1 MSLHLVT
8 GYAGREHVTA
18 EDHASFNI
26 AFVGEGETV
35 YDRGSKFAATII
47 DNNNVDIADGDILMQ
62 GRHIRQ
68 IENHVTRLTF
78 DNGERGY
85 YRHDLIVVEYKKDSE
100 TFVESA
106 DFKIIKGTPT
116 ADASAVTDPT
126 YTHGDI
132 TERTGDMLNQMPLYR
147 VVFEGYDLTTV
158 TPLFTYSY
166 AHDHLISDM
175 WDDVHQVTSDA
186 QDYYDAEEARYTQM
200 VNDAQTTID
209 GDIADFNTQM
219 DARIDR
225 ADEILV
231 EMQEHYS
238 YMEEYT
244 FLASGWNSTTKEYSL
259 ETRYP
264 SEYYDILNITS
275 SNANTTA
282 EMLEAW
288 QSAQIYGYEPTNKV
302 VAHED
307 VPQIDITMALLVLN
321 KREQMSP

>member
-47 DNNNVDIADGDILMQ
+47 DNNHVDIADGDILMQ

-68 IENHVTRLTF
+68 IENHVTRLNF

-85 YRHDLIVVEYKKDSE
+85 YRHDLIVVEYHKDPE

-106 DFKIIKGTPT
+106 DFKVIKGTPT

-147 VVFEGYDLTTV
+147 VTFDGFDLTAAV
-158 TPLFTYSY
+158 PLFTYSY

-175 WDDVHQVTSDA
+175 WDSVHEVVS
-186 QDYYDAEEARYTQM
+186 DAEEYYEGEEARFTNQI
-200 VNDAQTTID
+200 ND
-209 GDIADFNTQM
+209 
-219 DARIDR
+219 RVER

-244 FLASGWNSTTKEYSL
+244 FLASGWNANNEYSL
-259 ETRYP
+259 EERYP

-275 SNANTTA
+275 SNAHTTVG
-282 EMLEAW
+282 MLEAW
-288 QSAQIYGYEPTNKV
+288 KLAQIYGYEPTNKV
-302 VAHED
+302 VAHNGK
-307 VPQIDITMALLVLN
+307 PTIDITMTLLVLN
-321 KREQMSP
+321 KREQIGG

>member
-26 AFVGEGETV
+26 AFVGAGETV
-35 YDRGSKFAATII
+35 FDRGSKFAATII
-47 DNNNVDIADGDILMQ
+47 DNNTVDVADGDILMQ

-106 DFKIIKGTPT
+106 DFKVIKGTPT
-116 ADASAVTDPT
+116 QDSTAVTDPS

-132 TERTGDMLNQMPLYR
+132 TEETGAMLNQMPLYR

-166 AHDHLISDM
+166 AHDHLIADM
-175 WDDVHQVTSDA
+175 WADVRGVVSDA
-186 QDYYDAEEARYTQM
+186 QTYYDGEEARYTAAINESIRQG
-200 VNDAQTTID
+200 NA
-209 GDIADFNTQM
+209 DIAAMIAEGD
-219 DARIDR
+219 DAIQ
-225 ADEILV
+225 I
-231 EMQEHYS
+231 MKEHYTCA
-238 YMEEYT
+238 EEYT
-244 FLASGWNSTTKEYSL
+244 FLASGWDANNEYSL

-264 SEYYDILNITS
+264 SADYDILGITA
-275 SNANTTA
+275 SNANTTDA
-282 EMLEAW
+282 MLKAW
-288 QSAQIYGYEPTNKV
+288 KTADVYGYEPTNKV
-302 VAHED
+302 KAHGD
-307 VPQIDITMALLVLN
+307 KPRIDITMALLVLN
-321 KREQMSP
+321 KTEQIGG

>member
-18 EDHASFNI
+18 EDAASFNI

-35 YDRGSKFAATII
+35 FDRGSKFAATII
-47 DNNNVDIADGDILMQ
+47 DNNHVDISDGDILMQ

-116 ADASAVTDPT
+116 ESADTAEDPT

-132 TERTGDMLNQMPLYR
+132 TEETGAMLNQMPLYR
-147 VVFEGYDLTTV
+147 VTFSGYDLTTV

-166 AHDHLISDM
+166 AHDHLIEDM
-175 WDDVHQVTSDA
+175 WDSVNAVVE
-186 QDYYDAEEARYTQM
+186 DAEEYYETEKARYT
-200 VNDAQTTID
+200 DTID
-209 GDIADFNTQM
+209 QSISDFNDEM
-219 DARIDR
+219 NERVDR
-225 ADEILV
+225 ADDILV

-244 FLASGWNSTTKEYSL
+244 FLASGWNNGEYSL
-259 ETRYP
+259 ESRYP

-275 SNANTTA
+275 SNAHTTE
-282 EMLEAW
+282 EMLNAW
-288 QSAQIYGYEPTNKV
+288 QSANVYGYEPTNKV
-302 VAHED
+302 IAHGAPPAID
-307 VPQIDITMALLVLN
+307 VTMALLVLN
-321 KREQMSP
+321 KREQIGGE